1 MHFAR
6 ELLRLWGSPVQ
17 GALMMD
23 NADSNNPDHGGAAAR
38 KRPRRNIPPVPPAP
52 GAAAPQVDESAAKPG
67 DKPAAKA
74 DPTRF
79 GDWEKNGRCIDF

>member
-1 MHFAR
+1 MA
-6 ELLRLWGSPVQ
+6 G
-17 GALMMD
+17 D
-23 NADSNNPDHGGAAAR
+23 ADSNNRDENGASAP

-52 GAAAPQVDESAAKPG
+52 GAAPVQAE
-67 DKPAAKA
+67 KPAEKA

>member
-1 MHFAR
+1 M
-6 ELLRLWGSPVQ
+6 GD
-17 GALMMD
+17 MD
-23 NADSNNPDHGGAAAR
+23 NSNTGKSDAAAEH

-52 GAAAPQVDESAAKPG
+52 GPAPQPAEKSGAKPAET
-67 DKPAAKA
+67 PAEKA